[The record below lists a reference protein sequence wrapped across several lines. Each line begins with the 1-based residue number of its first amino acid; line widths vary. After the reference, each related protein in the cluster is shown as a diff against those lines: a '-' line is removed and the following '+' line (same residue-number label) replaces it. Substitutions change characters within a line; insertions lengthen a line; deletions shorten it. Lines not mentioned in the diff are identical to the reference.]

1 MAVKHKV
8 THVMSHQTGYRVKIH
23 ELATGKHVHTGP
35 WVVTGAYSPLVFNHE
50 EDAAEEAG
58 ESSAQETV
66 EVANKTS

>member
-1 MAVKHKV
+1 MAAKHTA

-50 EDAAEEAG
+50 EEAAHEAGETPAEEA
-58 ESSAQETV
+58 A